1 MSGTFFWLGRQVE
14 VVTQKKVCWHTHLPT
29 VQTLSERGRG
39 GPLDQ
44 SHRIKKCVFYLKV
57 RQSVFYSSFQCLYW
71 ALGWSEGDLDL
82 IDVRVDFGERGVLE
96 GGWSEVKDF
105 LRRGSGSLTQASL
118 PQLQISLFQG
128 VFLA

>member
-1 MSGTFFWLGRQVE
+1 MGVKWRGSHKKFAGTHTYRLCKH
-14 VVTQKKVCWHTHLPT
+14 TQREEEEELLISLTASKSDL
-29 VQTLSERGRG
+29 E
-39 GPLDQ
+39 
-44 SHRIKKCVFYLKV
+44 CVFYLKV